1 MFKQF
6 NLHSKNKK
14 EFVLKRML
22 PLCPEVQ
29 YLTTHDR
36 ELYGNVGFEIVE
48 KNGRLLK
55 KQNGSRASVK
65 RFVFDP

>member
-14 EFVLKRML
+14 EFVLKRLL

-36 ELYGNVGFEIVE
+36 ELYGNVGFEIYLR
-48 KNGRLLK
+48 KMK
-55 KQNGSRASVK
+55 
-65 RFVFDP
+65 DC